1 MSSSRHMRRAVVV
14 TPLTRLPRNARSW
27 CEHAHISQSSP
38 TRAAVMPPSCRTPLR
53 STSAA
58 PNGAARSAPSR
69 QIAALRGPQ
78 LAASASRRTRF
89 VHITPTSRPHH
100 AWTRQHAHPSTHRAR
115 ARVRVKVQ
123 GSPTSRLGRTPARD
137 AYRLVATPRPKPGDL
152 RRPPAR
158 APLHLRRELTWRGGC
173 GSPASRRAR
182 RRAWW
187 QGHSPGDGRACPCAS

>member
-100 AWTRQHAHPSTHRAR
+100 AWTRQHAHPSTHRTR
-115 ARVRVKVQ
+115 ARVRVKVKVRPPLDSDARRRATHTVSSRCLAP
-123 GSPTSRLGRTPARD
+123 SPATS
-137 AYRLVATPRPKPGDL
+137 GDL
-152 RRPPAR
+152 RRPPATSGASSLAPPAR
-158 APLHLRRELTWRGGC
+158 AHLERRMW
-173 GSPASRRAR
+173 
-182 RRAWW
+182 
-187 QGHSPGDGRACPCAS
+187 